1 MITLRNNNLTME
13 ISEVGAEIH
22 SLYNTQ
28 TDVQYIFDGNPVF
41 WPRHTP
47 LLFPVTGP
55 LADGTVEAKGKTYT
69 MPVNGF
75 ARDLNFK
82 TTQEKPYEATFVL
95 CSDDRTR
102 AFYPFEFSLTVTHT
116 LFENG
121 YTSKA
126 VIKAEEQLYCTF
138 GWHPAFSLNMNGN
151 DAPLESYYVQF
162 EKKESADR
170 LYPVNGVFARQE
182 RFLDDQDILK
192 LTREEMDKGPIV
204 LNGLKSRYVSLK
216 SRNGKTGV
224 TIDRGELP
232 TLVIWTKE
240 KVDAPYVCVEP
251 MYSFQDA
258 TRKRDISEMEGM
270 MHLKAGES
278 RTFSN
283 TFTVF

>member
-1 MITLRNNNLTME
+1 MITLQNNNLVME

-22 SLYNTQ
+22 SLYNTK
-28 TDVQYIFDGNPVF
+28 TGVQYIFDGNPVF

-55 LADGTVEAKGKTYT
+55 LAQGKVEAKGNTYT

-75 ARDLNFK
+75 ARDLSFSTVEK
-82 TTQEKPYEATFVL
+82 TQHQATFVL
-95 CSDDRTR
+95 QADERTR

-116 LFENG
+116 LLENG
-121 YTSKA
+121 YTSSA
-126 VIKAEEQLYCTF
+126 VIKAQEDLSCTF
-138 GWHPAFSLNMNGN
+138 GWHPAFSLHMNGPE
-151 DAPLESYYVQF
+151 AALESYYIQF
-162 EKKESADR
+162 ETAERADR
-170 LYPVNGVFARQE
+170 LYPVDGIFARQPD
-182 RFLDDQDILK
+182 FLKDQLILD
-192 LTREEMDKGPIV
+192 LTREELDKGPIV
-204 LNGLKSRYVSLK
+204 LNGLKSRFVTLK
-216 SRNGKTGV
+216 SKNGTAGV
-224 TIDRGELP
+224 TIERNDLP

-258 TRKRDISEMEGM
+258 SRKRELSEMEGM